1 MGGVAPPV
9 RWSSCCQ
16 QLGLAALDPL
26 CAFVAPGGTVCGSV
40 HLPHTTG
47 PGAAVA
53 CALALAST
61 SPPSCAEGR
70 LLAALA
76 VADPIRPEAPA
87 VIAALRRM
95 GYVAVLLTGDR
106 WRSARAVADQLGI
119 LQVQAEVLPGGP

>member
-1 MGGVAPPV
+1 M
-9 RWSSCCQ
+9 
-16 QLGLAALDPL
+16 
-26 CAFVAPGGTVCGSV
+26 
-40 HLPHTTG
+40 
-47 PGAAVA
+47 
-53 CALALAST
+53 
-61 SPPSCAEGR
+61 
-70 LLAALA
+70 AALA